1 MRKAID
7 YKEFIKKILIII
19 TGNFLL
25 AFAISF
31 CLVNYKGN
39 YIYGFDEVSKEPL
52 LIQFNGILGGGTSGF
67 SLILRNLFF
76 ANMANSDMIIENIIT
91 ITTIVLFIV
100 GAIFLGKNF
109 ALQTLLSTILCPVFL
124 YIFKLNIFDFLHAE
138 FTLFDPIVCSVIGGL
153 LMGVGCGIIYKI
165 GGSTGGFDIPG
176 LIINKYTR
184 IKLSI
189 VFFIT
194 DGVLVILA
202 LVAHFS
208 LYEIVIGLISVLAYS
223 LAVSLTQK
231 IGYESYFCDI
241 ISDKWEE
248 INTEIL
254 KLDRGS
260 TIVDVT
266 GGFTGRKRKMIKTM
280 IGKKQY
286 LTVIDI
292 VKKIDP
298 EAFVSISSAHA
309 VFGEGYRNIK
319 DYSNK

>member
-1 MRKAID
+1 MTTTKD
-7 YKEFIKKILIII
+7 YKKTIKNLITIFV
-19 TGNFLL
+19 GNLLL
-25 AFAISF
+25 AFSISF

-39 YIYGFDEVSKEPL
+39 YIYGFDSNKNPL
-52 LIQFNGILGGGTSGF
+52 MISFNGILGGGTSGF

-76 ANMANSDMIIENIIT
+76 NNINNSDMIIENIIT
-91 ITTIVLFIV
+91 ITTIVLFII
-100 GAIFLGKNF
+100 GAIFLGKKF
-109 ALQTLLSTILCPVFL
+109 AFQTLLSTILCPIFL
-124 YIFKLNIFDFLHAE
+124 YVFKLNIFDFLHSE
-138 FTLFDPIVCSVIGGL
+138 FTLFDPIVCSIIGGL

-165 GGSTGGFDIPG
+165 GGSTGGFDVPG

-189 VFFIT
+189 LFFIQ
-194 DGVLVILA
+194 DGLLVILA
-202 LVAHFS
+202 LVAHFT

-248 INTEIL
+248 INSEIL
-254 KLDRGS
+254 KLDRG
-260 TIVDVT
+260 TTLVDVV

-280 IGKKQY
+280 IGKNQY
-286 LTVIDI
+286 LTIIDI

-298 EAFVSISSAHA
+298 EAFVSISSTHE

>member
-1 MRKAID
+1 M
-7 YKEFIKKILIII
+7 
-19 TGNFLL
+19 GNLLL
-25 AFAISF
+25 AFSISF

-39 YIYGFDEVSKEPL
+39 YIYGFDSNKNPL
-52 LIQFNGILGGGTSGF
+52 MISFNGILGGGTSGF

-76 ANMANSDMIIENIIT
+76 NNINNGDMIIENIIT
-91 ITTIVLFIV
+91 ITTIVLFII
-100 GAIFLGKNF
+100 GAIFLGKKF
-109 ALQTLLSTILCPVFL
+109 AFQTLLSTILCPIFL
-124 YIFKLNIFDFLHAE
+124 YVFKLNIFDFLHSE
-138 FTLFDPIVCSVIGGL
+138 FTLFDPIVCSIIG
-153 LMGVGCGIIYKI
+153 GIIYKI
-165 GGSTGGFDIPG
+165 GGSTGGFDVPG

-189 VFFIT
+189 LFFIQ
-194 DGVLVILA
+194 DGLLVILA
-202 LVAHFS
+202 LVAHFT

-248 INTEIL
+248 INYEIL
-254 KLDRGS
+254 KLDRG
-260 TIVDVT
+260 TTLVDVV

-280 IGKKQY
+280 IGKNQY
-286 LTVIDI
+286 LTIIDI

-298 EAFVSISSAHA
+298 EAFVSISSTHE